1 MTGIREFDRAI
12 QDFEKAATLIEGTE
26 DKIEPDGLPNAQ
38 NIPVS
43 TLHTNIWY
51 HLGLAYYLQ
60 HDLENAL
67 RRRHNKPIDLD
78 RTPKVDELIVEYL
91 NEVFTVTLAG
101 DQGEMLK
108 GASGNSGV
116 AEVEPPVVQPRSAG
130 SPRSSQKHQNKVGS
144 LKWVGKEVSVK
155 AAWLYF
161 ELPLPD
167 GCEGVTLSNRI
178 FLELE
183 ANQVNTLNLRE
194 GKQKATLHF
203 TREKPKATVSFAPDD
218 SDESTQGD

>member
-1 MTGIREFDRAI
+1 MTRHFILILLMVTGVIFT
-12 QDFEKAATLIEGTE
+12 FERSAYAHPSHVTIAEAQF
-26 DKIEPDGLPNAQ
+26 NAKTKSLEVALWVQ
-38 NIPVS
+38 PI
-43 TLHTNIWY
+43 
-51 HLGLAYYLQ
+51 
-60 HDLENAL
+60 DLENAL